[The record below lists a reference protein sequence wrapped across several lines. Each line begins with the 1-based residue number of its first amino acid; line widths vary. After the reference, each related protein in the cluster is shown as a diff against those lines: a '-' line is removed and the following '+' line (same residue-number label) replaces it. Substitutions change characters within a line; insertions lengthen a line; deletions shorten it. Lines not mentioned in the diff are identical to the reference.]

1 MPVKRALLET
11 VTSDSSTILVMPG
24 GSPAPGCCCFCCDLP
39 LSEDTARFLLLAALM
54 LGYLLCGAAI
64 FSALEH
70 PVELQNQQ
78 RWHRTLA
85 TASQKFNVSPMQLRS
100 LLKEYE
106 LAMAAGVRMDAL
118 RPRWDFPGAFYFVST
133 VVSTIGYGLT
143 TPATTTGKAFL
154 VFYGMLGCSGTILF
168 FNLFLE
174 RLITLLGAA
183 MRAFRLHQLRR
194 RGVFP
199 RLPEELRKQDEESW
213 KPSVYTVMLI
223 LGLGAVA
230 ISCTASAVY
239 SPAEGWRYLD
249 SLYFCFVTFSTIGF
263 GDLVSVQHH
272 SYEQPALYGLG
283 NFLFVLLGVCCIY
296 SLFNV
301 ISIVIKQALNW
312 LLCCCA
318 CRQPHRRRHRVATG
332 PAPARPARS
341 EVSAD
346 TEAVFESEAEVRHMS
361 LEMSA
366 IRDFLAASSCSSPTA
381 PSSATVKASGAEVT
395 NGHLRVAW
403 SDLANGFKGTSS
415 LPTCKSYEAPDFG
428 YQKGILDDIGSLAVM
443 NNKLAE
449 TSEQSC
455 PTSSVAG
462 DSSSDHE
469 PRTSSAPMLR
479 IQRYHF
485 PGLPAPMEEASK
497 VDPGDSSGMGSLADV
512 SDSRMLN
519 STGESCDTT
528 MSSGVGS
535 SLRGKGT
542 ENLGAG
548 SMHRLSEDLDSSE
561 LMPRGLWPQ
570 R

>member
-1 MPVKRALLET
+1 MRVKRALLET
-11 VTSDSSTILVMPG
+11 LVSASADPSTVLVMPG
-24 GSPAPGCCCFCCDLP
+24 SSSAPGCCCCCCDLP
-39 LSEDTARFLLLAALM
+39 LSEDTARFLLLAIFM

-70 PVELQNQQ
+70 PLELQNQQ

-85 TASQKFNVSPMQLRS
+85 AASQKFNVSPVHLHG

-143 TPATTTGKAFL
+143 TPATTIGKAFL

-183 MRAFRLHQLRR
+183 MRAFRLHQLRS

-199 RLPEELRKQDEESW
+199 RFPGQLRRQEEECW

-223 LGLGAVA
+223 LAVSAIA
-230 ISCTASAVY
+230 ISCTASAIY

-263 GDLVSVQHH
+263 GDLVSGQRH

-283 NFLFVLLGVCCIY
+283 NFLFILLGVCCIY

-301 ISIVIKQALNW
+301 ISIAIKQALNW
-312 LLCCCA
+312 LLCCCS
-318 CRQPHRRRHRVATG
+318 CWQLHHRRKHRVTG
-332 PAPARPARS
+332 PTPARPPRS

-366 IRDFLAASSCSSPTA
+366 IRDFIAASSSPSPTTPTA
-381 PSSATVKASGAEVT
+381 AATKTSGVELG

-403 SDLANGFKGTSS
+403 RDLANSFKGSGS
-415 LPTCKSYEAPDFG
+415 LPTHKGCELVEFG
-428 YQKGILDDIGSLAVM
+428 CQKGILDDIGSLAVM

-449 TSEQSC
+449 TS
-455 PTSSVAG
+455 SVAM
-462 DSSSDHE
+462 DSSIDYE
-469 PRTSSAPMLR
+469 LQTLPASSHH
-479 IQRYHF
+479 IQRHF
-485 PGLPAPMEEASK
+485 PGLPATIEETNRLCQA
-497 VDPGDSSGMGSLADV
+497 GSSGMGSLADIGDGHV
-512 SDSRMLN
+512 LN
-519 STGESCDTT
+519 STGESGDRTV
-528 MSSGVGS
+528 SSGVGS
-535 SLRGKGT
+535 SLREKAV
-542 ENLGAG
+542 EDVEAG
-548 SMHRLSEDLDSSE
+548 SVQRLSEDPDSE
-561 LMPRGLWPQ
+561 LLPKGLWPQ